1 MRLTGYIMIEE
12 NGCYKTHLWI
22 KDGLN
27 DEYVHGLKESYRTYK
42 EMRKHVME
50 LTGADIGNKSKLK
63 FDTTLIHK
71 RPFANVEGRIDVV

>member
-12 NGCYKTHLWI
+12 NGCYKTNLWI

-27 DEYVHGLKESYRTYK
+27 DKYVNGLKESYRTYK

-50 LTGADIGNKSKLK
+50 LTGIDIGNKKDLGMK
-63 FDTTLIHK
+63 KDWIHK
-71 RPFANVEGRIDVV
+71 FPYKQFERRMA